1 MRGFH
6 AFFHGLAL
14 SLLLIAVMGSQALGQ
29 QEIQAESVQGEL
41 IVKYRTGLARTA
53 QESSLAAAGLE
64 VVHYYS
70 ALNIFHC
77 KVKPGVTVQAAI
89 EAYENDPNVE
99 YVEPNYIYHTMAR
112 RTPPITPNDPRF
124 GRLWGLNNSN
134 DADIDAPEAWDVT
147 TGSRDILVAIIDT
160 GVDYDHE
167 DLKDNIWHNPGETGG
182 GKENNGVD
190 DDGNGY
196 VDDWRGWNFIFKTN
210 DPWDDN
216 GHGTHV
222 AGTVGAVGNNGKGVV
237 GVNWQ
242 VSILP
247 LKFLDRNGSGTLAD
261 AIPAI
266 IYAAD
271 MGAHVLSNSWGGGG
285 FSQALKDAI
294 EYARSKGALFVAAA
308 GNESNDN
315 DRSANYPSNY
325 DVDNVVAVAASD
337 RNDKMASFSNYGET
351 TVDLAAPGVNIWS
364 TKPRDLYQ
372 SLNGTSMATPHVSG
386 VAALIWSKFPNLT
399 YRQVFIRLM
408 GSVDR
413 KSAFIGKTVTG
424 GRLNAAKAL
433 STDPLVGFVT
443 QWKNTADTSG
453 PYIVTAEATDD
464 GSIASVKL
472 VYSLNG
478 GASQSV
484 TMQNVGTDTYKASI
498 PRQPLETDISYYV
511 EATDDAGNTGRS
523 HTIRFRITTKPPDG
537 GGCCG
542 ALGFSYNDADSVPE
556 KGVFAALN
564 VAFLMGLVW
573 LAGKK
578 RRRK

>member
-1 MRGFH
+1 MRGFPV
-6 AFFHGLAL
+6 FLSCLIGLIFCI
-14 SLLLIAVMGSQALGQ
+14 SSQAYAQ
-29 QEIQAESVQGEL
+29 QTVQAEAVPGEL
-41 IVKYRTGLARTA
+41 IVKYRPGFGIA
-53 QESSLAAAGLE
+53 QMENRLSSHGLE
-64 VVHYYS
+64 IIHYYPQVN
-70 ALNIFHC
+70 LYHC
-77 KVKPGVTVQAAI
+77 KVKPDVSI
-89 EAYENDPNVE
+89 EAAVQNCENDPDII
-99 YVEPNYIYHTMAR
+99 YAEPNYIYHTMTR
-112 RTPPITPNDPRF
+112 QGPTVTPNDPRF
-124 GRLWGLNNSN
+124 DRLWGLNNGN
-134 DADIDAPEAWDVT
+134 DADIDAPEAWEVT

-167 DLKDNIWHNPGETGG
+167 DLKDNIWHNPGETGD
-182 GKENNGVD
+182 GKETNGVD

-196 VDDWRGWNFIFKTN
+196 VDDWRGWNFILKSN

-242 VSILP
+242 VSLMP

-294 EYARSKGALFVAAA
+294 EYARGKGALFVAAA

-325 DVDNVVAVAASD
+325 EVDNVVAVAASD
-337 RNDKMASFSNYGET
+337 QGDRLANFSNYGET
-351 TVDLAAPGVNIWS
+351 TVDLAAPGVNILS
-364 TKPRDLYQ
+364 TKPRDQYQ

-386 VAALIWSKFPNLT
+386 VAALIWAKYPNLT

-413 KSAFIGKTVTG
+413 KSAFIGRTVTG

-433 STDPLVGFVT
+433 STNPLVGFVT
-443 QWKNTADTSG
+443 QWKNTPDTSG
-453 PYIVTAEATDD
+453 PYQIIAEVTDD
-464 GSIASVKL
+464 GSIATVKL

-478 GASQSV
+478 GSSQSV
-484 TMQNVGTDTYKASI
+484 TMQNVGTDTYSGSI
-498 PRQPLETDISYYV
+498 PGQPLETNIAYYV

-523 HTIRFRITTKPPDG
+523 HTVNFRITTEPSDG
-537 GGCCG
+537 NGCCG
-542 ALGFSYNDADSVPE
+542 ALGFSFNGAESVPE
-556 KGVFAALN
+556 KGMLAALN

-573 LAGKK
+573 LVGR